1 MDFEQGPSAMAEF
14 IDTVGLTVCQIL
26 SAADLFSGSCYYPDT
41 MRVLGTLSTFLAML
55 TAGMWVLMRE

>member
-1 MDFEQGPSAMAEF
+1 MADFV
-14 IDTVGLTVCQIL
+14 DRVGLTVCQLL
-26 SAADLFSGSCYYPDT
+26 STADLFSGSCYYPDT